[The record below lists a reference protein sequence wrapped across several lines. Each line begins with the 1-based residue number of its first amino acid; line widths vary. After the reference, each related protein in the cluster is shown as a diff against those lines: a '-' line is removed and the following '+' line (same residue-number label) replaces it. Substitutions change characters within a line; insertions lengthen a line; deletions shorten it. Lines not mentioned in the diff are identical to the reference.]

1 MKDFNSLEE
10 LEEYLNK
17 KEKEFKSFKESIG
30 TYKEE
35 PEEWKLNMGE
45 KYYTIDDFGNISW
58 WVCDNYGAVIGAI
71 EIGNAFKTRE
81 EAEFELERRKIIT
94 ELKKYSKAYNPN
106 ENNVCIC
113 YSYAEDNLETY
124 LEPLDEPD
132 IGAYY
137 FESEKMAEKA
147 IKEVGEER
155 IKKYLFGVE
164 E

>member
-17 KEKEFKSFKESIG
+17 MEEEIENIKENIRIRKEDLKEWELKIG
-30 TYKEE
+30 EE
-35 PEEWKLNMGE
+35 F
-45 KYYTIDDFGNISW
+45 YTISGFGHVNCW
-58 WVCDNYGAVIGAI
+58 KYKGDVKDLNAFR
-71 EIGNAFKTRE
+71 IGNAFKTKE
-81 EAEFELERRKIIT
+81 EVKFELERRKVIT

>member
-17 KEKEFKSFKESIG
+17 VEEEIKDLRENIRTRKEKHKEWELKIGEEF
-30 TYKEE
+30 
-35 PEEWKLNMGE
+35 
-45 KYYTIDDFGNISW
+45 YTISGFGYVNCWEYKGDVKDLNAFRTGS
-58 WVCDNYGAVIGAI
+58 
-71 EIGNAFKTRE
+71 AFKTKE
-81 EAEFELERRKIIT
+81 EAEFEVEKRKVIA
-94 ELKKYSKAYNPN
+94 ELNRYSKAHNPG
-106 ENNVCIC
+106 ENNFCIY
-113 YSYAEDNLETY
+113 YSYEEDALVPY

-137 FESEKMAEKA
+137 FESEKMAKKA